1 MSFSTQLLFPQ
12 GIWIWNIT
20 WENYWYEPYLYGL
33 IITVQV
39 PDEARV
45 PLRYIFRIT
54 IDQLVMIST
63 ASIFFNGSFTFVSC
77 DNMKGFGWLLM
88 LFFYV
93 NAILKCH
100 WVSPRASPS
109 QVLGHIQPVVH
120 RQKYHRIH
128 SGTLRNL
135 LTTLYFACIFFC
147 LHFVGTYHPKV
158 SSSANY
164 ISIEEKYF

>member
-1 MSFSTQLLFPQ
+1 MSFSTQLLFPR

-45 PLRYIFRIT
+45 PLRYIFRNT
-54 IDQLVMIST
+54 IEQLVMIST
-63 ASIFFNGSFTFVSC
+63 ASISFNGSFTFVSC

-93 NAILKCH
+93 DAIFKM
-100 WVSPRASPS
+100 SPGVTPS
-109 QVLGHIQPVVH
+109 ITITGFGTYSTGCPSTEIPSNSLGNFA
-120 RQKYHRIH
+120 K
-128 SGTLRNL
+128 
-135 LTTLYFACIFFC
+135 LTNNSWFC
-147 LHFVGTYHPKV
+147 LHLFLLTFCWNLPSKGF
-158 SSSANY
+158 
-164 ISIEEKYF
+164 IIC